1 MRAPTLD
8 VVERGLV
15 KLLRRFRSVPSRS
28 IAANIA
34 DEVRAWDATVVIVR
48 AFYGISLVWV
58 IQDMGSWLNLR
69 DVAAIDPLWPAGWVD
84 QASPRG
90 GISAILLL
98 YGTSA
103 VLAALWPTFRTFRAL
118 YFVGLF
124 QYLSIKWGFGKI
136 NHNYH
141 GWLWTAGLFVLL
153 PTRSRVDSADGF
165 TRRRGLAVLWSAQ
178 VMVLFFYTLTGLWK
192 LAYALHALTSSR
204 VSSFELDAF
213 SLIVGDRILA
223 TDQQTLLG
231 EFFVRNELIGW
242 ALFNGTMY
250 LETAALLAVLRPR
263 LHRLWGGGLILF
275 HMGTQLAMGFT
286 FIQNVALLA
295 LLLMASPAAPSQAS
309 LREIVSDLPGVHV
322 FVRRRKARTVAAT

>member
-1 MRAPTLD
+1 MSAPVLD
-8 VVERGLV
+8 TIERGLV

-34 DEVRAWDATVVIVR
+34 DEVRAWDATIVIVR

-58 IQDMGSWLNLR
+58 VMEMGGWLNLR
-69 DVAAIDPLWPAGWVD
+69 EVSAVEPLWPAGWVD
-84 QASPRG
+84 GGDPRS
-90 GISAILLL
+90 GISAIMLL
-98 YGTSA
+98 YGASA
-103 VLAALWPTFRTFRAL
+103 VLAALWPTFRTFRLL
-118 YFVGLF
+118 YFVGLL

-141 GWLWTAGLFVLL
+141 AWLWTAGLFVLL
-153 PTRSRVDSADGF
+153 PTRSRVHDGEGA
-165 TRRRGLAVLWSAQ
+165 TRRSGLAVVWSAQ

-204 VSSFELDAF
+204 ISSFELDAF

-223 TDQQTLLG
+223 TNQQTLLG

-250 LETAALLAVLRPR
+250 LEAAALLAVLRPR

-275 HMGTQLAMGFT
+275 HIGTQLAMGFT
-286 FIQNVALLA
+286 FLQNIALLA
-295 LLLMASPAAPSQAS
+295 LLLMASPAAPSQAPW
-309 LREIVSDLPGVHV
+309 REIVSDLPGVHAI
-322 FVRRRKARTVAAT
+322 VRRRARPR